1 MFILCLLGS
10 RQSCIVGIT
19 MNKRERNNFQALMK
33 VIACVTQGPSKK
45 QMTHSKGVIQE
56 ILMNKDTKKWAGSRK
71 TNYGK
76 TYLGRQDCKVTS
88 IHVGSS
94 DVT

>member
-19 MNKRERNNFQALMK
+19 MNKRERNFQVLMK

-45 QMTHSKGVIQE
+45 QMTCSKGLIQE
-56 ILMNKDTKKWAGSRK
+56 IMMNKDTKKWAGSRK

-76 TYLGRQDCKVTS
+76 AYLGQQDCKVTS

-94 DVT
+94 DAT